1 MGARGGG
8 GEEMDLA
15 QFAERSPSLRIEFA
29 AWQLIALLTGQ
40 PYQGFVSPYPLSNPI
55 IQPTFI
61 FFNLVLSLLFKFHY
75 SIEQL
80 T

>member
-8 GEEMDLA
+8 EMDLA

-40 PYQGFVSPYPLSNPI
+40 PHQGFVSPYPLANPI

-61 FFNLVLSLLFKFHY
+61 WFNLVLSLLFKFHY